1 MMSSSKLA
9 WSKRIFWELQLWIH
23 TLRGAFSSIRANIFS
38 LSSKHHHGQL
48 AKGFHSENRNCGY
61 VQKFNLC
68 NKILLKWKWIALAWN
83 AMEVF
88 RKISFVY
95 ISIGRIF
102 FIHWFDQISKLKLG
116 NICMLHE
123 IISETINNT
132 NDCLLKWCCSWEWN
146 ARIFMSL
153 FISSVFYEM
162 KLSAVWFFGF
172 FGLFFGMLNI
182 HSSSILVLL
191 VYLRVKRQW
200 QIDSNKNGLLC
211 HWLFCFL
218 FDLFVTASL
227 IWHEIKMTR
236 TQNVL
241 PATVYLTGIK

>member
-1 MMSSSKLA
+1 
-9 WSKRIFWELQLWIH
+9 
-23 TLRGAFSSIRANIFS
+23 
-38 LSSKHHHGQL
+38 
-48 AKGFHSENRNCGY
+48 
-61 VQKFNLC
+61 
-68 NKILLKWKWIALAWN
+68 
-83 AMEVF
+83 
-88 RKISFVY
+88 
-95 ISIGRIF
+95 
-102 FIHWFDQISKLKLG
+102 
-116 NICMLHE
+116 
-123 IISETINNT
+123 
-132 NDCLLKWCCSWEWN
+132 
-146 ARIFMSL
+146 MSL

-172 FGLFFGMLNI
+172 FGLFFGMLF
-182 HSSSILVLL
+182 SSILVL